1 MNAIDDFTAL
11 TRDSPD
17 PAATAPD
24 KRAGRS
30 VPERDR
36 PETGAPAGTH
46 RTVARR

>member
-11 TRDSPD
+11 TRDKPG
-17 PAATAPD
+17 PAATAPE

-30 VPERDR
+30 VPGADR

-46 RTVARR
+46 RAVARR